1 MVTPVRAD
9 RPEGC
14 AWVTGASSGLG
25 RVLALRLARAG
36 WTVAASARR
45 RELLEELAA
54 EAEANDMQG
63 RIVPLPLDVTDREA
77 VHIRVAEMERNLGP
91 VALAVL
97 NAGTYTPLSVDD
109 FTAEAVRPLVELNA
123 MSTVYGLEALL
134 PAMLERKRGRV
145 AIVASLAGYCGL
157 PSAAGYG
164 LAKAGVINMAE
175 ALHPELARR
184 GVTLQVIN
192 PGFVRTPL
200 TARND
205 FPMPF
210 LMEAEAAA
218 DAAYKGLCRAGFEI
232 AFPRPFV
239 MLMKLM
245 RLLPYSVFFRLT
257 RRMLRRPA

>member
-1 MVTPVRAD
+1 MVAPVRAD

-14 AWVTGASSGLG
+14 AWITGASSGLG
-25 RVLALRLARAG
+25 RALALRLARAG

-45 RELLEELAA
+45 RELLEELASAA
-54 EAEANDMQG
+54 EALPG
-63 RIVPLPLDVTDREA
+63 RIVPMPLDVTDREA
-77 VHIRVAEMERNLGP
+77 VHERVAEIECDLGP

-97 NAGTYTPLSVDD
+97 NAGTFTPLSVET
-109 FTAEAVRPLVELNA
+109 FTAEAVRPLVELNV
-123 MSTVYGLEALL
+123 MGVVHGLEALL
-134 PAMLERKRGRV
+134 PAMLERQRGRV

-157 PSAAGYG
+157 PTAAGYG

-184 GVTLQVIN
+184 GVILQVIN

-210 LMEAEAAA
+210 LMDVEAATE
-218 DAAYKGLCRAGFEI
+218 AAFKGLSRARFEI
-232 AFPRPFV
+232 AFPRLFV
-239 MLMKLM
+239 ALMKLM
-245 RLLPYSVFFRLT
+245 RLLPYPVFFRLT